1 MGRFHLVYYIS
12 MGTPSIEASL
22 QMAETYLAHGV
33 SALQFDLPS
42 RNPYRETL
50 FIRKRMAKAW
60 ETYGGYEPFLTAL
73 TEFRRKHPDFEMQMV
88 SYEDVILT
96 IGTVRYIEF
105 CKQNNIKTCRI
116 SGDGVIELARMDMNA
131 VGIDTLT
138 FIDYNLPEKDVE
150 FAVQT
155 GRCPASAF
163 ALLLPMIFA
172 LFVAELYRRHENPL
186 GNVCWELGG
195 LVYIALPFA
204 LLATIPLRGACS
216 AGSSYVPGDMLAIIF
231 IVWANDVGAYLA
243 GSLFGRHRLFER
255 ISPKKSWEGFAG
267 GVLCAVAVGWLY
279 GLYAGPGDTAHG
291 LLWSGAGL
299 VVAVAGVLGDLVES
313 MLKRSA
319 GLKDSGNSIP
329 GHGGFLDRFD
339 ALILAVPFVYA
350 YFAIFAYICVLS
362 GGPVGAVA
370 G

>member
-88 SYEDVILT
+88 SFEDVILT
-96 IGTVRYIEF
+96 IGTARYIEF

-131 VGIDTLT
+131 AGIDTLT

-155 GRCPASAF
+155 GRAVMLRNVRDGMEPRDGVNAPIYATAGITCGASLLEAKQAGASGAFVGSCLMNLWDDEPAM
-163 ALLLPMIFA
+163 L
-172 LFVAELYRRHENPL
+172 
-186 GNVCWELGG
+186 
-195 LVYIALPFA
+195 A
-204 LLATIPLRGACS
+204 LLADLEQA
-216 AGSSYVPGDMLAIIF
+216 
-231 IVWANDVGAYLA
+231 AN
-243 GSLFGRHRLFER
+243 S
-255 ISPKKSWEGFAG
+255 
-267 GVLCAVAVGWLY
+267 
-279 GLYAGPGDTAHG
+279 
-291 LLWSGAGL
+291 
-299 VVAVAGVLGDLVES
+299 
-313 MLKRSA
+313 
-319 GLKDSGNSIP
+319 
-329 GHGGFLDRFD
+329 
-339 ALILAVPFVYA
+339 
-350 YFAIFAYICVLS
+350 
-362 GGPVGAVA
+362 
-370 G
+370 